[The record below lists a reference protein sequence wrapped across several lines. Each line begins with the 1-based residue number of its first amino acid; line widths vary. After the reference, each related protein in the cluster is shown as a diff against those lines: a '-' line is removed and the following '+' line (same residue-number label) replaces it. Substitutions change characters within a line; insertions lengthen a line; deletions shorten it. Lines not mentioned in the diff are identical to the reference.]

1 MANITRNFTA
11 GRMNKVV
18 DERLIPN
25 GEYIDALNIRMGST
39 ENRIMN
45 MIKPQTDKIT
55 CYIRGNK
62 IYFNEK
68 PTDVVEKPAEEAP
81 AEE

>member
-39 ENRIMN
+39 ENSEIGVIEN
-45 MIKPQTDKIT
+45 AKGNLPLTSIN
-55 CYIRGNK
+55 YIDGTPLSSSAK
-62 IYFNEK
+62 CM
-68 PTDVVEKPAEEAP
+68 AL
-81 AEE
+81 

>member
-39 ENRIMN
+39 EQSEIGAVENTKGN
-45 MIKPQTDKIT
+45 LPLTSLN
-55 CYIRGNK
+55 YIDGTQIGRAH
-62 IYFNEK
+62 
-68 PTDVVEKPAEEAP
+68 V
-81 AEE
+81 